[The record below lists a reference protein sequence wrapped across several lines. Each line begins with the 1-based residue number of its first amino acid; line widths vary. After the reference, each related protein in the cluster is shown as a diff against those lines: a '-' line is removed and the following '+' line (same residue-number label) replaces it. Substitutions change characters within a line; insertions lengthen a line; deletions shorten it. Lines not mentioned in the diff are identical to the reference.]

1 MKRTLLVLAVL
12 TLLVVPL
19 SLARPRAAGAATST
33 MTVVTTERG
42 SGAPVANACYSVQD
56 LIRGGGIAAA
66 CDRDDGA
73 SDGTTTLTST
83 DPCSSCRVRQS
94 LPDDPVTGL
103 PTDYLLEPSQDTGFG
118 GSVTF
123 QNFLKPYLAVTARDA
138 RTGAVVPGVCI
149 AVQDLDHGG
158 GPTGGCDGDTSD
170 ADGRRNGTIT
180 TKRLAH
186 AGNYRVNQK
195 SPPPTGYVLGPSV
208 DVVADPAAT
217 GEFEA
222 VTIQVPPAPRIV
234 ITTVDK
240 RTGARLKGACY
251 AIRDTSHGGG
261 LGTLCDGQRNGS
273 FGDQDGV
280 KNGVIRTQPLPV
292 GHTYLLDQTKTARG
306 YRVARADQEV
316 TTVAGENA
324 AATIKNRR
332 AG

>member
-1 MKRTLLVLAVL
+1 MKRTLVLLAVL

-19 SLARPRAAGAATST
+19 PLARPKTAGAVAST

-42 SGAPVANACYSVQD
+42 SGAPVANACYNVQD
-56 LIRGGGIAAA
+56 LIRGGAIVAA
-66 CDRDDGA
+66 CDKDDGA
-73 SDGTTTLTST
+73 SDGTTTLTSS
-83 DPCSSCRVRQS
+83 DPCSSCRVHQS

-103 PTDYLLEPSQDTGFG
+103 PTDYLREPSQDTGWG

-123 QNFLKPYLAVTARDA
+123 ANFLKPYLAVTAHDA

-149 AVQDLDHGG
+149 AVQDLDRGG
-158 GPTGGCDGDTSD
+158 GAAAGCDGDAHD
-170 ADGRRNGTIT
+170 ADGQRNGTIT
-180 TKRLAH
+180 TKRLAR
-186 AGNYRVNQK
+186 AGNYRVNQT
-195 SPPPTGYVLGPSV
+195 SPPPAGYVRGPSV

-240 RTGARLKGACY
+240 RTGARIKGACY
-251 AIRDTSHGGG
+251 AISDRSHGGG
-261 LGTLCDGQRNGS
+261 LGTLCDGQRNGT

-306 YRVARADQEV
+306 YRIARPDREV

-324 AATIKNRR
+324 AATFKNRR